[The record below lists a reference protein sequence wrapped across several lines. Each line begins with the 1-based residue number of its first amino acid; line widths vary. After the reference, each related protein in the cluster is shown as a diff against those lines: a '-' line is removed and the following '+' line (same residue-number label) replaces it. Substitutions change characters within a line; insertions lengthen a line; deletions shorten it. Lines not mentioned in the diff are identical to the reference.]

1 MTTATPT
8 AVVPLELSELAK
20 PLPAAL
26 AAFRGRVV
34 DLRPFSAHTQLAQF
48 TLASIGTPA
57 DQQARAVVEIKGAW
71 AENACKR
78 ITKGD
83 VLVLTTKGV
92 TLLNAHDDTEAKRP
106 PRLRFEDGMT
116 GWIQHRDG
124 TEDLIS
130 YPPSS
135 KKRSAQVEAPR
146 KAENKRVAQAAAAES
161 TGVGGAGVTAVP
173 ASSTRDAHASAS
185 TERRTAVSVQNK
197 PSSRAVG
204 KAPSSTR
211 PSAAEPGSRTASN
224 APPLS
229 APAVN
234 PDAVTPS
241 LTTTT
246 TDAIAIAIAEPVKS
260 VVHSAP
266 GEGSRSRKR
275 QRREEALGWGL
286 ETENG
291 GAYQS
296 LAQVAKVVD
305 TSDASTLQSKRTSVI
320 ALVTHAG
327 PPYPP
332 KQGARIANWYRQLRI
347 ADPTREAEAVE
358 LQWYATTEGGL
369 PQVEVGQVLLV
380 RHLHVRKL
388 ASSAPMLLC
397 GSFSKLAHAVL
408 DPDSL
413 LRARRAAMTK
423 NAQQSAPQ
431 PMEDVSHPDRLMVT
445 PDVQETAYA
454 TRIAGWACRAKVLS
468 TGIESA
474 RGAQTS
480 TAAAAASGID
490 PKATNGAVMPPVVA
504 RPPRPLLRIGEI
516 VIKLHTPRALGTLPS
531 NIAASLYLTDYTP
544 HPLLHDYPD
553 PSPVTLP
560 GRLTFQVSLFGS
572 TAAPL
577 APLLDPRTGE
587 TKRGRLVWIRNVR
600 VKLNPHNE
608 LEGTVMEDTNP
619 RFRAKV
625 SVEVIDMRRKDHQEK
640 WGDRAKEFQKRHRDY
655 WSARSLIGGKAH
667 V

>member
-1 MTTATPT
+1 MYSSP
-8 AVVPLELSELAK
+8 VLMLFLE
-20 PLPAAL
+20 
-26 AAFRGRVV
+26 
-34 DLRPFSAHTQLAQF
+34 
-48 TLASIGTPA
+48 
-57 DQQARAVVEIKGAW
+57 
-71 AENACKR
+71 
-78 ITKGD
+78 
-83 VLVLTTKGV
+83 
-92 TLLNAHDDTEAKRP
+92 
-106 PRLRFEDGMT
+106 
-116 GWIQHRDG
+116 
-124 TEDLIS
+124 
-130 YPPSS
+130 
-135 KKRSAQVEAPR
+135 
-146 KAENKRVAQAAAAES
+146 
-161 TGVGGAGVTAVP
+161 
-173 ASSTRDAHASAS
+173 
-185 TERRTAVSVQNK
+185 
-197 PSSRAVG
+197 
-204 KAPSSTR
+204 
-211 PSAAEPGSRTASN
+211 
-224 APPLS
+224 
-229 APAVN
+229 
-234 PDAVTPS
+234 
-241 LTTTT
+241 
-246 TDAIAIAIAEPVKS
+246 
-260 VVHSAP
+260 HS
-266 GEGSRSRKR
+266 
-275 QRREEALGWGL
+275 Q
-286 ETENG
+286 
-291 GAYQS
+291 
-296 LAQVAKVVD
+296 
-305 TSDASTLQSKRTSVI
+305 
-320 ALVTHAG
+320 
-327 PPYPP
+327 
-332 KQGARIANWYRQLRI
+332 
-347 ADPTREAEAVE
+347 
-358 LQWYATTEGGL
+358 
-369 PQVEVGQVLLV
+369 
-380 RHLHVRKL
+380 VRKL

-516 VIKLHTPRALGTLPS
+516 VEGQFCDLLGMASTSNLFLIASAHADHGSSSQVIKLHTPRALGTLPS

-640 WGDRAKEFQKRHRDY
+640 WGDRAKEFQKSVKTIPAIKSHCL
-655 WSARSLIGGKAH
+655 SLLTSLRIGVIAITGPLAA
-667 V
+667 